1 MLKRKEEEDQQMR
14 NLVQTLQAAL
24 EKEKIKVK
32 ELTEQVGNCYCTLI
46 VFIPCRYIA
55 SGLTV
60 IFARSLIC
68 LESYLIASN

>member
-32 ELTEQVGNCYCTLI
+32 ELTEQVDLRHSTVSLPAELTKQLQFLQNLFSLPSDLRALI
-46 VFIPCRYIA
+46 
-55 SGLTV
+55 
-60 IFARSLIC
+60 
-68 LESYLIASN
+68 

>member
-32 ELTEQVGNCYCTLI
+32 ELTEQVCPHHCTLS
-46 VFIPCRYIA
+46 IPN
-55 SGLTV
+55 
-60 IFARSLIC
+60 LI
-68 LESYLIASN
+68 SIPV

>member
-32 ELTEQVGNCYCTLI
+32 ELTEQVDLHHSTVSLPSELTKQRQFLQDLFSLPSDLRALI
-46 VFIPCRYIA
+46 
-55 SGLTV
+55 
-60 IFARSLIC
+60 
-68 LESYLIASN
+68 